1 MRHFEHERLAD
12 YWLGDVSPEDEAAI
26 EEHLFECSQCSDALG
41 WIARFGEAL
50 KAAARQGNVG
60 MLVTPEFVERL
71 VREGFRVRT
80 YAPPSGGEVQCT
92 VTKADDLLM
101 GQLRADLSSARRI
114 DAVVSSESG
123 TMNFR
128 IEDVP
133 FRAVAESE
141 LVWNQP
147 MAMARASGKDVMV
160 IRLVEATEGD
170 RVLAE
175 YTFRHSPPV
184 G

>member
-1 MRHFEHERLAD
+1 MRHFEYAELVD
-12 YWLGDVSPEDEAAI
+12 YWLSDVTPEDEAAI
-26 EEHLFECSQCSDALG
+26 EEHLFECSACSGALG
-41 WIARFGEAL
+41 WIARFGDAL

-60 MLVTPEFVERL
+60 MLVTPEFMKRL
-71 VREGFRVRT
+71 VREGFRVHS
-80 YAPPSGGEVQCT
+80 YAPPSGGDVQCT

-101 GQLRADLSSARRI
+101 GRLRADLSSARRI

-133 FRAVAESE
+133 FRAVADAE

-147 MAMARASGKDVMV
+147 MDVARASGKDVMV

-170 RVLAE
+170 RLLAE
-175 YTFRHSPPV
+175 YTFRHTPTV
-184 G
+184 E